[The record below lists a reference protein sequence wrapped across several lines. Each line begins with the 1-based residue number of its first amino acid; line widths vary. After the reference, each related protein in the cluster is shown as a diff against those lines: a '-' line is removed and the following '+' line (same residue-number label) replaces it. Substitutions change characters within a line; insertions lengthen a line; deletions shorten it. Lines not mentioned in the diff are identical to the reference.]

1 MLKAKATLRMKFS
14 SKEQQQ
20 IIVDSLKPEVS
31 NPSSHRSKISLH
43 DENGLLVLEIE
54 ASDTTAL
61 RASLNSYLRWINS
74 ILNVLEKLKNH

>member
-1 MLKAKATLRMKFS
+1 MKAKATLRMRFS
-14 SKEQQQ
+14 SKEKKQ
-20 IIVDSLKPEVS
+20 IIADSLGPEVS
-31 NPSSHRSKISLH
+31 NSSSHRSKVSLH

-74 ILNVLEKLKNH
+74 ILDVLEKLKSH